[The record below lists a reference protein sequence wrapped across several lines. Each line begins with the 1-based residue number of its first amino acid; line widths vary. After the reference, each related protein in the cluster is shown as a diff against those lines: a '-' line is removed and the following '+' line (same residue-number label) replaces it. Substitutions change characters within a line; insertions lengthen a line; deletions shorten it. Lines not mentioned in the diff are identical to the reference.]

1 MYYIVAL
8 NKNYF
13 QALIHVRCTKHCIMQ
28 KRRVLLLPFT
38 LDLSLFM
45 LVLFPCEFKNSLA
58 VRQKQTLLTSTCE
71 GSAVALHGVFAVI
84 FYFYS
89 VMTQAGA
96 HSAQQAPWIAVFTK
110 STAREIAD
118 CVVVCREQKNEH
130 ERKPVF
136 SEPSGVLESFLRG
149 FHL

>member
-1 MYYIVAL
+1 M
-8 NKNYF
+8 
-13 QALIHVRCTKHCIMQ
+13 R
-28 KRRVLLLPFT
+28 
-38 LDLSLFM
+38 
-45 LVLFPCEFKNSLA
+45 VLFPCEFKNSLA
-58 VRQKQTLLTSTCE
+58 ARQKKKTLLTSTCE
-71 GSAVALHGVFAVI
+71 GSAVALHGVFAVT

-96 HSAQQAPWIAVFTK
+96 HSAQQAPWIGVFTK

-118 CVVVCREQKNEH
+118 CAVVCKEKKSEH

-149 FHL
+149 FHLQMETSGVATCCA